1 VIRPILRKD
10 WSLLWPLVAIVV
22 VLQIALTWF
31 AHSSG
36 LFGGELAPRELR
48 RPLTMAWFAAIGAL
62 VAAVVHQDP
71 IPGVDQDWLIRPV
84 PRSELL
90 LSKLLF
96 AVIVVCGPMLVLD
109 CARVLAA
116 GFSLSAALPVVL
128 YKEVYLLICF
138 VIPVMALAAITA
150 TMAELLVFGA
160 ALLAIFAAALSADAW
175 LLGAE
180 HCPTC
185 DSGVSWIQH
194 VLRHAGV
201 LVGAGVVLAVQYYH
215 RRTTVSRA
223 LAVIGVLALVFG
235 QLPWR
240 VAFGVQR
247 WLSPAPHA
255 AQAIHFAYDEERSR
269 APQQESA
276 AASGLPQATPRNTD
290 GAAERYFERHGPART
305 APVLFQLP
313 VRIDGLKPDE
323 LLLVDRSDVALLG
336 PDGMPRYRGLNP
348 GELDRPGPVQAAGL
362 ALMQAIALPARVYR
376 DLGAEQLPLRL
387 DYSITLMK
395 VRSQHVISATDG
407 VLRTAELGAC
417 ATRPD
422 ESGSSIQLRCQKIGL
437 MPFCVGVTVRGPEGR
452 NNPEFL
458 QCDPD
463 YRPYLP
469 TLTDALNR
477 LAVDVPV
484 RDPTGLTHYA
494 LEAANIGTLQLLIK
508 VYAVQEHA
516 TRSLVTPRIR
526 LIEAITREG
535 SLSPG

>member
-1 VIRPILRKD
+1 
-10 WSLLWPLVAIVV
+10 
-22 VLQIALTWF
+22 
-31 AHSSG
+31 
-36 LFGGELAPRELR
+36 
-48 RPLTMAWFAAIGAL
+48 
-62 VAAVVHQDP
+62 
-71 IPGVDQDWLIRPV
+71 
-84 PRSELL
+84 
-90 LSKLLF
+90 
-96 AVIVVCGPMLVLD
+96 LD

-128 YKEVYLLICF
+128 FKEVYLLICF
-138 VIPVMALAAITA
+138 VVPVMALAAITA
-150 TMAELLVFGA
+150 TMAELLVLGA
-160 ALLAIFAAALSADAW
+160 ALLAVFATALSVDAW

-185 DSGVSWIQH
+185 DTGVSWIQH
-194 VLRHAGV
+194 VLQHAGV
-201 LVGAGVVLAVQYYH
+201 LLGAGLVLVMQYFH
-215 RRTTVSRA
+215 RRTAASRT
-223 LAVIGVLALVFG
+223 LAVIGALTLVFG
-235 QLPWR
+235 QLPWNA
-240 VAFGVQR
+240 AFGIQR
-247 WLSPAPHA
+247 WRSPVPHA
-255 AQAIHFAYDEERSR
+255 AQAIHFAYDEQHSSP
-269 APQQESA
+269 AQQASA
-276 AASGLPQATPRNTD
+276 AASGLPPSTRRTSAGP
-290 GAAERYFERHGPART
+290 AERYFESHGPART

-313 VRIDGLKPDE
+313 VRIDGLRPDE

-336 PDGMPRYRGLNP
+336 PDGAPRYRGLNP
-348 GELDRPGPVQAAGL
+348 GELDPPGPVHAAGL

-395 VRSQHVISATDG
+395 VHSEHVISATDG
-407 VLRTAELGAC
+407 VLPTAEMGAC

-484 RDPTGLTHYA
+484 RDPTGLTHYP
-494 LEAANIGTLQLLIK
+494 LEAANIGTLQLLIE
-508 VYAVQEHA
+508 VYGVQEHA
-516 TRSLVTPRIR
+516 VRSLLTPRIR

-535 SLSPG
+535 SLSPN

>member
-1 VIRPILRKD
+1 MIRPIMRKD
-10 WSLLWPLVAIVV
+10 WSLVWPLVAIVI
-22 VLQIALTWF
+22 VLQISLTWF

-36 LFGGELAPRELR
+36 LFGGEQAPRELR

-96 AVIVVCGPMLVLD
+96 AVLVVCGPLLVLD

-116 GFSLSAALPVVL
+116 GFPLSTALPVIL
-128 YKEVYLLICF
+128 YKELYLLICF
-138 VIPVMALAAITA
+138 VVPVMALAAITA
-150 TMAELLVFGA
+150 TMAELLVLGT
-160 ALLAIFAAALSADAW
+160 ALLAIFATALSVDAW
-175 LLGAE
+175 LFGAE

-185 DSGVSWIQH
+185 DTGVSWIQH
-194 VLRHAGV
+194 VLQHAGV
-201 LVGAGVVLAVQYYH
+201 LMGAGVVLVVQYFH
-215 RRTTVSRA
+215 RRTAASRA
-223 LAVIGVLALVFG
+223 LAVVGALALVFG
-235 QLPWR
+235 QLPWS

-247 WLSPAPHA
+247 WFSPAPHA
-255 AQAIHFAYDEERSR
+255 AQAIHFAYDEQHSGAAQPESVAANSSRPATRRS
-269 APQQESA
+269 SA
-276 AASGLPQATPRNTD
+276 

-336 PDGMPRYRGLNP
+336 PDGAPRYRGLNP
-348 GELDRPGPVQAAGL
+348 GELDPPGPVHAADL

-376 DLGAEQLPLRL
+376 DFGAEQLPLRL

-395 VRSQHVISATDG
+395 VRSQHVMSALDG
-407 VLRTAELGAC
+407 GLRTQELGAC

-422 ESGSSIQLRCQKIGL
+422 ESGSSIQLRCQKTGL
-437 MPFCVGVTVRGPEGR
+437 TPFCIGVIVQGPEGQ
-452 NNPEFL
+452 NNPEVL

-477 LAVDVPV
+477 LVVDVPI
-484 RDPTGLTHYA
+484 RDPAGLTHYP
-494 LEAANIGTLQLLIK
+494 LEAADIRTLQLLIK

-516 TRSLVTPRIR
+516 LRSLLTPRIR
-526 LIEAITREG
+526 LIEASTSG
-535 SLSPG
+535 K

>member
-1 VIRPILRKD
+1 MIRPIMRKD
-10 WSLLWPLVAIVV
+10 WSLLWPLVAIAI
-22 VLQIALTWF
+22 VLQISLAWF

-48 RPLTMAWFAAIGAL
+48 RPLTVAWFAAIGAL
-62 VAAVVHQDP
+62 VVAVVHQDP
-71 IPGVDQDWLIRPV
+71 IPGADQDWLIRPL
-84 PRSELL
+84 PRTELL

-96 AVIVVCGPMLVLD
+96 AVLVVCGPMLALD

-116 GFSLSAALPVVL
+116 GFSLSAALPVIV

-150 TMAELLVFGA
+150 TMAELLVLGTTLA
-160 ALLAIFAAALSADAW
+160 AIFAAALSLEAW

-194 VLRHAGV
+194 VLQHAGV
-201 LVGAGVVLAVQYYH
+201 LVGAGVVLLVQYYH
-215 RRTTVSRA
+215 RRTAASRA
-223 LAVIGVLALVFG
+223 LAVIGALALVFG
-235 QLPWR
+235 QLPWS
-240 VAFGVQR
+240 VAFGIQR
-247 WLSPAPHA
+247 WLAPAPHA
-255 AQAIHFAYDEERSR
+255 AQAIRFVFDEERSR
-269 APQQESA
+269 APQQESVA
-276 AASGLPQATPRNTD
+276 AGSLPPSTRRSTA

-313 VRIDGLKPDE
+313 VRIDGLRPDE

-336 PDGMPRYRGLNP
+336 SDGTPRYRGLNP
-348 GELDRPGPVQAAGL
+348 GELNPPGPVHSADL

-376 DLGAEQLPLRL
+376 DLGAQQLPLRL

-395 VRSQHVISATDG
+395 VRGQHVISAVDG
-407 VLRTAELGAC
+407 VLRTEELGAC

-422 ESGSSIQLRCQKIGL
+422 EGGSLIQLRCQKIGL
-437 MPFCVGVTVRGPEGR
+437 TPFCIGVTARGPADQ
-452 NNPEFL
+452 NNPEVL

-477 LAVDVPV
+477 FGVDVPI
-484 RDPTGLTHYA
+484 RDPTGLTHYP
-494 LEAANIGTLQLLIK
+494 LEAANIRTLQLLIK

-516 TRSLVTPRIR
+516 VRSLLTPRIR
-526 LIEAITREG
+526 LIEASMSG
-535 SLSPG
+535 K